1 MKALK
6 VTGPS
11 KIELCEMEVPKL
23 QNNQVLIKV
32 EYSAMCSSD
41 VKLIKGNYDGL
52 VYPCVPGHEWSGVV
66 TETTEQNKHLLGR
79 KVVVDILFPCLQC
92 EPCRTGK
99 RNLCTNLKEIGISL
113 QGGFAEYVAV
123 DAKNVIPISD
133 SVSLKHACIIEP
145 LAVVYNAIQ
154 RVGGIK
160 PAEKVIVFGSGAV
173 GLLVTALA
181 KLMGAT
187 YITNVD
193 YIESRLEVAKEMG
206 ATDTFNLSE
215 RNIIEAC
222 QNGEISQADVVFD
235 VTGEA
240 EAFNMALELVKPGG
254 RVGYIGYTAYDTAM
268 VKPSNIM
275 LKAVNIYGVL
285 SPTETWLQA
294 IEIIEKELIDIDKII
309 THEYNL
315 EEYEML
321 LKRMEHKEDG
331 ILRGVF
337 KL

>member
-6 VTGPS
+6 VTGPG
-11 KIELCEMEVPKL
+11 KIELCDIEIPKL
-23 QNNQVLIKV
+23 QDNQVLIKV

-41 VKLIKGNYDGL
+41 VKLIQGNYDGL

-66 TETTEQNKHLLGR
+66 TETREDNKHLLGK
-79 KVVVDILFPCLQC
+79 KVVADILFPCLQC
-92 EPCRTGK
+92 EPCRMGK
-99 RNLCTNLKEIGISL
+99 RNLCTNLKEIGISM

-123 DAKNVIPISD
+123 DAKNVISISD
-133 SVSLKHACIIEP
+133 SISLKHACIIEP

-160 PAEKVIVFGSGAV
+160 PAQKVIVFGSGAV

-187 YITNVD
+187 HITNVD
-193 YIESRLEVAKEMG
+193 YIESRLEVAKELG
-206 ATDTFNLSE
+206 ATKTFNLRE
-215 RNIIEAC
+215 RDIIEAY
-222 QNGEISQADVVFD
+222 QKDEIAQGDVVFD

-254 RVGYIGYTAYDTAM
+254 RIGYIGYSAYDTAE

-275 LKAVNIYGVL
+275 LKAVDIYGVL

-294 IEIIEKELIDIDKII
+294 IEIVEKELIDIDKII
-309 THEYNL
+309 THEYKL
-315 EEYEML
+315 EEYEIL
-321 LKRMEHKEDG
+321 LKNMKYKEDG